1 LFINMIQQ
9 IRKRTEPKDILYSL
23 HLYFSELSLRNTSKA
38 ISRFVKRSH
47 SAIRDWIQKYKPERL
62 SYSKTQISE
71 FIIDETQIKVGSELI
86 WLWVVIESETKNIL
100 GISISKERNM
110 FVVERFLSNIIENYG
125 YHPVSTDGG
134 TWYPQA
140 CRFLKLNHHLH
151 SSYEKSVIIE
161 RTMQY
166 IKDRTEGFD
175 DYFPCRKKKCKLRHV
190 KQWLNSCVNT
200 KLHPL
205 VKYLYLL

>member
-1 LFINMIQQ
+1 MIQQ

-23 HLYFSELSLRNTSKA
+23 HLYFSGLSLRNTSKA
-38 ISRFVKRSH
+38 ISRFVTRSH

-110 FVVERFLSNIIENYG
+110 FVAERFLSNIIENYG

-151 SSYEKSVIIE
+151 SSYEKSIIE

-166 IKDRTEGFD
+166 KR
-175 DYFPCRKKKCKLRHV
+175 
-190 KQWLNSCVNT
+190 
-200 KLHPL
+200 
-205 VKYLYLL
+205 